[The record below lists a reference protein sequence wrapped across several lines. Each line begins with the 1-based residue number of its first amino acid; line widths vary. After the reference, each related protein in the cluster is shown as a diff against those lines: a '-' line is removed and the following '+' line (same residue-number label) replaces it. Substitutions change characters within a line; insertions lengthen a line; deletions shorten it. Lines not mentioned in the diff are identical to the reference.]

1 MSSTQLDT
9 SGVFDAPSKPTI
21 DADHVLHLNA
31 EKTLVRHNGIEFHHD
46 DELDQW
52 TEMTVDLHDPVD
64 GKEIKATG
72 VVVSC
77 QGDRHRGFRVS
88 MVLMNLSEANSA
100 RLSLLA
106 YSSLA

>member
-1 MSSTQLDT
+1 MSSSSLDT
-9 SGVFDAPSKPTI
+9 SGVFDTPSQPTI
-21 DADHVLHLNA
+21 DTDHVLHLNA
-31 EKTLVRHNGIEFHHD
+31 EKTTIRHNGIEFHYGK
-46 DELDQW
+46 ELDQW

-77 QGDRHRGFRVS
+77 KGDRHRGFNVS
-88 MVLMNLSEANSA
+88 MVLMNLSEANRA

>member
-1 MSSTQLDT
+1 MSSSSLDT
-9 SGVFDAPSKPTI
+9 SGVFQTPSQPTI
-21 DADHVLHLNA
+21 DADHVLHLNTESA
-31 EKTLVRHNGIEFHHD
+31 TIRHNGIEFHYCK
-46 DELDQW
+46 ELEPW

-77 QGDRHRGFRVS
+77 QGDRHRGYRVS
-88 MVLMNLSEANSA
+88 MVLMNLSEASRA

>member
-1 MSSTQLDT
+1 MSPTRIDT
-9 SGVFDAPSKPTI
+9 SRVFDTPNV

-31 EKTLVRHNGIEFHHD
+31 EHTRIRHNGIEFHHD
-46 DELDQW
+46 TEFDQW

-77 QGDRHRGFRVS
+77 KGDRHRGYEVS
-88 MVLMNLSEANSA
+88 MVLMNLSEANSV

-106 YSSLA
+106 YSSLE